1 MSKLSLSLLI
11 WIVIIHT
18 LNGYSIHRSN
28 KRSPSNGYSAYRRQ
42 QNHDIYD
49 MINDNNNPQH
59 DIHHKYQPYYFS
71 RRVFPALFGYMDT
84 MDTQDSDSDEF
95 FLESSEK
102 STSGYSERSQLV
114 ALLLTI
120 FLGDIGVGRFYVG
133 EYIGAS
139 LKLILGLLTL
149 CVICCVW
156 AGVAKSRD

>member
-1 MSKLSLSLLI
+1 M
-11 WIVIIHT
+11 VTVFIHPINT
-18 LNGYSIHRSN
+18 LQVMDIQHIEDN
-28 KRSPSNGYSAYRRQ
+28 KIM
-42 QNHDIYD
+42 IYD

-71 RRVFPALFGYMDT
+71 RGVFPALFGYKDLMDI
-84 MDTQDSDSDEF
+84 DDS
-95 FLESSEK
+95 SSEE
-102 STSGYSERSQLV
+102 STSIYSDRSQLV

-149 CVICCVW
+149 CVICCWW
-156 AGVAKSRD
+156 AGVAKSRDLTRTKENLIRTIAELDGDEEEIGVLV